1 MAKAWVSYIL
11 HSIADTRM
19 SESTKSLLHIL
30 AGFKPSFAF
39 ILQGEIYI
47 ILSRFVHVYTAVA
60 RFCAKSHL
68 IWRHADYCAG
78 LFVV

>member
-1 MAKAWVSYIL
+1 MVKAWVSCIL

-19 SESTKSLLHIL
+19 SESTNILLHIL

-47 ILSRFVHVYTAVA
+47 MLLRFVHVYTAVA
-60 RFCAKSHL
+60 RLCAESHL

-78 LFVV
+78 LLLF